1 MKKLNYLAVALT
13 CLLSV
18 PAQAQNSSVKTIAA
32 CVIEMR
38 DTVFNLKTVNAIQ
51 FIKGGNVVDD
61 SVRITTNKD
70 FIYVKGDREFFNLLT
85 ERMKLC
91 HSN

>member
-1 MKKLNYLAVALT
+1 MKKLNYLAVALA

-18 PAQAQNSSVKTIAA
+18 PALAQNAPVKTISA
-32 CVIEMR
+32 CVFETR
-38 DTVFNLKTVNAIQ
+38 ETVFNLKTVNALQ
-51 FIKGGNVVDD
+51 FIKEGAVIDD
-61 SVRITTNKD
+61 RVRVITNKD
-70 FIYVKGDREFFNLLT
+70 FFYVKGDREFFNLLV